1 MSEQYDAT
9 PEWRARRI
17 LDRLD
22 TLFAIGHAAG
32 TNRIGL
38 GPGEQRAF
46 ELVAGWMEEAGL
58 DVAFDAAGNVI
69 GRLPG
74 SEPDLPEVWSGSH
87 LDTPPDGGRFDGA
100 LGTLLALDAA

>member
-1 MSEQYDAT
+1 MSEPYDAT

-22 TLFAIGHAAG
+22 TLFAIGQAAG

-46 ELVAGWMEEAGL
+46 ELVAGWMEQAGFKGFNEVEIFSRRRWATDQTQYL
-58 DVAFDAAGNVI
+58 EDIKTAYFADV
-69 GRLPG
+69 
-74 SEPDLPEVWSGSH
+74 
-87 LDTPPDGGRFDGA
+87 
-100 LGTLLALDAA
+100 